1 MNIALILAAGSGT
14 RMGNTSKP
22 KQFLTIY
29 NTPLIVHTV
38 QAFEN
43 HDDVEQIVIVT
54 NKEYIDEVKVYCKQ
68 YDLSKVKAVVE
79 GGDAR
84 QKSVYNGIKYL
95 ESHGVKD
102 DDIILIHDSARP
114 LVSQDIITR
123 NIEACKEYGA
133 VDTVIT
139 SSDTI
144 IKSLDKEVIS
154 EIPTRSELFQGQTPQ
169 TFKFGIINKAHE
181 HARETNDTKTTDDCY
196 LVLKINY
203 PVHLVEGSK
212 FNFKITTFD
221 DLTLLK
227 ALLKMGKTEVL

>member
-22 KQFLTIY
+22 KQFLPIY

-38 QAFEN
+38 QAFEM
-43 HDDVEQIVIVT
+43 HDQVEQIVIVT
-54 NKEYIDEVKVYCKQ
+54 NKEYIEEVKIYCKQ

-84 QKSVYNGIKYL
+84 QISVYNGLKYL
-95 ESHGVKD
+95 ESSGVSE

-114 LVSQDIITR
+114 LVTQDIITR
-123 NIEACKEYGA
+123 NIDACKEYGA
-133 VDTVIT
+133 VDTVIP

-144 IKSLDKEVIS
+144 IKSVDKEVIT
-154 EIPTRSELFQGQTPQ
+154 EIQKRSELFQGQTPQ

-181 HARETNDTKTTDDCY
+181 YAKETNNTETTDDCR
-196 LVLKINY
+196 LVLNINY

-221 DLTLLK
+221 DLMLLK